1 MKKFTSLLLLLL
13 TMFLWG
19 GVDVV
24 AQTFTVSEAPSNG
37 QWAENTHW
45 YTIKLKEQTNSPSFN
60 YLSTDADC
68 VDENGFL
75 KFTATSASSVGA
87 YWCVVASGDGGYK
100 FYNYVSGPT
109 KVLGIFDYGNGDEAG
124 GQARAKMYNV
134 DETTGQ
140 YTTFYSAV
148 PGYKPEGDK
157 LTSAFRISK
166 DGNNYLNNRDSFLS
180 FWNANGAVASNCSG
194 SAFVFEDV
202 ATDGD
207 DFKSCLEQSYDK
219 YVGIING
226 FKTTYEAHAGKL
238 FCFSQESLNGLPSV
252 EGQKPTEVAALKD
265 AVENLSSAIA
275 KFKES
280 RIMPEVGKQYALKTV
295 QYGDDKYLYGPLTIS
310 EPKQLHGEQL
320 TKQRNCWIL
329 ESGSLSGTYRLKNA
343 ATGLYVNGES
353 IKGASQ
359 SYKVSLTPTDFV
371 LFPND
376 GNRYGTAKIG
386 KNSQYLNLHIDGS
399 NNLVSWESAP
409 ASSWYFEEVSEEQF
423 ASLQSENADVL
434 SAVSVARIL
443 PVKTDAVSS
452 NLDAYN
458 ATHSTES
465 AEAFVK
471 AVEASTYVRIKNV
484 GRGKALGVSDD
495 ASYPHG
501 KTWSLSDAGL
511 IWKIDV
517 VDDKGVRKMKMH
529 HLNTSKYLG
538 TVWNKDGA
546 ATGANMKD
554 NLTDGATW
562 SFTPKDSHFILRD
575 GDNAV
580 MNCEANGNINRW
592 DKGVTESPN
601 NVSWDVTVA
610 ENVQLTLNEV
620 NGKSYATAYLPFPV
634 RAVEGAKAYVGT
646 FNDAH
651 TAITLTEKAEIPA
664 NEGVVLISDD
674 AAATATLTIGG
685 NAVNEGTNA
694 FTGTNTAIT
703 LSEENRGRFRVLG
716 RKASDA
722 TGLSIGFFKPSNS
735 VESIPANRAYVD
747 ASSTSTASS
756 VSVNFGTVEG
766 LGSIVTET
774 SEDANSPIYDLSGRR
789 VMHTVK
795 GGLYIRNGKKF
806 LVK

>member
-100 FYNYVSGPT
+100 FYNYALGPT
-109 KVLGIFDYGNGDEAG
+109 KVLGIFDNGNGAAEG
-124 GQARAKMYNV
+124 GQARAKMYDVN
-134 DETTGQ
+134 ETTGL
-140 YTTFYSAV
+140 YTAFYSVV
-148 PGYKPEGDK
+148 PGYKPDGDK

-180 FWNANGAVASNCSG
+180 FWNSNGAVASNCSG

-226 FKTTYEAHAGKL
+226 FKTTYEAHAGKM

-265 AVENLSSAIA
+265 AVENLSSAIVQFE
-275 KFKES
+275 KS

-320 TKQRNCWIL
+320 TKQRDCWIL
-329 ESGSLSGTYRLKNA
+329 EAGSVSGLYRLKNA

-353 IKGASQ
+353 ITDRSQ
-359 SYKVSLTPTDFV
+359 PYKVSLTPTDFV

-386 KNSQYLNLHIDGS
+386 KCSRYFNLHIDGS
-399 NNLVSWESAP
+399 NNLVSWETAA
-409 ASSWYFEEVSEEQF
+409 ASSWYFEEVSDEQF
-423 ASLQSENADVL
+423 ASLESENADVL

-452 NLDAYN
+452 NLNAYN
-458 ATHSTES
+458 ETHSIES
-465 AEAFVK
+465 AEAFVN
-471 AVEASTYVRIKNV
+471 AVEASTYIRLKNV

-529 HLNTSKYLG
+529 HLNTNKYLG
-538 TVWNKDGA
+538 TVWNMDGV
-546 ATGANMKD
+546 ATGANMKN

-575 GDNAV
+575 GSNAV
-580 MNCEANGNINRW
+580 MNCEANDNINRW
-592 DKGVTESPN
+592 DKGVAESPN

-620 NGKSYATAYLPFPV
+620 NGKFYATTYLPFPV
-634 RAVEGAKAYVGT
+634 SAVEGAKAYVGT

-685 NAVNEGTNA
+685 NAVKEGTNA
-694 FTGTNTAIT
+694 FSGTNTEIT
-703 LSEENRGRFRVLG
+703 LSDEDRGKYRVLG
-716 RKASDA
+716 PKVSDA
-722 TGLSIGFFKPSNS
+722 TGIGFFKPSNS
-735 VESIPANRAYVD
+735 VLSIPANRAFVD
-747 ASSTSTASS
+747 ATSTSTASS